1 MVFPWPATDPS
12 SIAKLFEAGAG
23 PESLIAAASAW
34 ALEAGMYE
42 LSMSLSSINIAS
54 LLPNFM
60 GVGGTASAAT
70 GELLNIL
77 SGTMGGHCFKQQA
90 IVLLAIEAYL
100 ATRAGLIPSV
110 VVDANRVECA
120 HDVAINPLTLGAL
133 TPRIAELNGEYVSF
147 WAQNA
152 GLGTSYGT
160 TLNALTAQLLV
171 PPPAAAMGANPAAP
185 ALMAGSVAE
194 SAATNTATAAVRATT
209 EAATSTMRGAGAGSG
224 GMEQLVSGITQ
235 GLSSVVQPFT
245 GMFTAIPQVLQGLV
259 SLPQSALGSL
269 TGMFGNMK
277 PTDAALAAMSGMDA
291 NRAVPG
297 AISAANVAGAG
308 TPGGVGGIGTPGL
321 TTYTRPTGSFEPEGG
336 RPTGLRSGLLNATE
350 VRNAAS
356 APAGGAAMPMSPA
369 AGMLNRGQGGED
381 RQEVQHARIVIDGDT
396 GDQRS

>member
-1 MVFPWPATDPS
+1 MAFPWPATDPS

-34 ALEAGMYE
+34 ALEGGMYE
-42 LSMSLSSINIAS
+42 LSAALSSINIAS
-54 LLPNFM
+54 LLPNFV

-70 GELLNIL
+70 GEILNIL
-77 SGTMGGHCFKQQA
+77 SGTMGGHCLKQQA

-209 EAATSTMRGAGAGSG
+209 EAATSTMQSAGTG
-224 GMEQLVSGITQ
+224 GLEQLVSGITQ
-235 GLSSVVQPFT
+235 GLSSVVQPIT
-245 GMFTAIPQVLQGLV
+245 GMFGAVPQVLQGLV

-269 TGMFGNMK
+269 TGMFGNLK
-277 PTDAALAAMSGMDA
+277 PTDAALAAMPGMDTA
-291 NRAVPG
+291 RTAPG
-297 AISAANVAGAG
+297 AIATAGAG
-308 TPGGVGGIGTPGL
+308 GGGIPGGTGIGTPGL

-350 VRNAAS
+350 VRNATTT
-356 APAGGAAMPMSPA
+356 PAGGAAMPLSPA
-369 AGMLNRGQGGED
+369 TGMLNRGQSGEG
-381 RQEVQHARIVIDGDT
+381 RQEVQHARIVIDGDA
-396 GDQRS
+396 GDQRQ